1 MAIMD
6 EIKKLVLQEQFEITA
21 HARER
26 MAERGISTED
36 LIRLI
41 INGEIIEVYP
51 DDFPYP
57 SALILGYIMGSPIH
71 IVAAKGKNLVK
82 IVTVYRADEDVW
94 INHRTRKR

>member
-1 MAIMD
+1 MVAID
-6 EIKKLVLQEQFEITA
+6 EIQKLVLHEQFEITA

-41 INGEIIEVYP
+41 INGEIIEDYP

-57 SALILGYIMGSPIH
+57 SALILGYFWDAPFH
-71 IVAAKGKNLVK
+71 VVAAKGRDLVK
-82 IVTVYRADEDVW
+82 IVTVYRADEETW

>member
-1 MAIMD
+1 MGK
-6 EIKKLVLQEQFEITA
+6 ELVIREQFEITA

-26 MAERGISTED
+26 MVEREISTED

-41 INGEIIEVYP
+41 INGEIIEDYP

-57 SALILGYIMGSPIH
+57 SALILGYIWDAAVH
-71 IVAAKGKNLVK
+71 IVAAKGRDLVK
-82 IVTVYRADEDVW
+82 IVTVYQADDEKW

>member
-1 MAIMD
+1 MAIID
-6 EIKKLVLQEQFEITA
+6 EIQNQVLQEQFEITA

-41 INGEIIEVYP
+41 INGEIIEDYP

-57 SALILGYIMGSPIH
+57 SALILGYIMGAPIH
-71 IVAAKGKNLVK
+71 IVAAKGRNLVK

-94 INHRTRKR
+94 IDHRTRKR

>member
-1 MAIMD
+1 MVTIY
-6 EIKKLVLQEQFEITA
+6 EIKKLVLHEQFEITV

-41 INGEIIEVYP
+41 INGEIIENYP

-57 SALILGYIMGSPIH
+57 SALILGYILDAPYH
-71 IVAAKGKNLVK
+71 VVAAKGRNLVK
-82 IVTVYRADEDVW
+82 IVTVYRADEEIW
-94 INHRTRKR
+94 LNHRTRK